1 MGTLYRNGK
10 VYTGA
15 LPLVSAFAVEDG
27 RIVIDV
33 KASPATWINGFA
45 DYLKVRASD
54 TLPIP
59 NTDDTLLD
67 LSDAELWIYDNENAT
82 IAVPLPKGQSNRFFK
97 VVEQQQ

>member
-1 MGTLYRNGK
+1 MAEKGDPLELGELK
-10 VYTGA
+10 ITG
-15 LPLVSAFAVEDG
+15 FAVEDG